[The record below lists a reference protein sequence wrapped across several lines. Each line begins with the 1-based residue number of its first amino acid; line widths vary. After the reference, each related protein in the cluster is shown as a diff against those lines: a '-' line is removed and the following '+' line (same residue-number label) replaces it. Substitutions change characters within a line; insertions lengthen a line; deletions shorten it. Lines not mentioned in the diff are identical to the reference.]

1 MGITPAD
8 HKTQTTFLTIWPV
21 GLSDQ
26 ETGNDRGNDS
36 GNGQGTAP
44 GIIVHLKKRMTASLS
59 SPRLLPSV
67 NNEKEVILCLV
78 IKGLCR
84 KALFLFGGLRS
95 SLLGA
100 RKTEPSR

>member
-21 GLSDQ
+21 GLSDH

-36 GNGQGTAP
+36 GNGHGTAP

-67 NNEKEVILCLV
+67 NNEKEVNLCLV

-84 KALFLFGGLRS
+84 KALFLFCGLRS
-95 SLLGA
+95 SLLSA